1 MADCRWELTKSK
13 VQPQLSGC
21 RGKKEYDEV
30 DKLKSVKSSYTM
42 IAGYDSSE
50 KCKKLSHIQPNMIKH
65 IYMENLISK
74 A

>member
-42 IAGYDSSE
+42 IAGYDS
-50 KCKKLSHIQPNMIKH
+50 KVKNAR
-65 IYMENLISK
+65 N
-74 A
+74 